1 MGHSNQRGQVLIES
15 LFVVMSVVTL
25 LIFFQMMI
33 DHQRKETANYRL
45 SKIKKDVIH
54 VRQNEDFKT
63 K

>member
-33 DHQRKETANYRL
+33 DNQRKETAHYRL
-45 SKIKKDVIH
+45 SKMKKDVIH
-54 VRQNEDFKT
+54 VHQNEDFET

>member
-1 MGHSNQRGQVLIES
+1 MGYSNQRGQVLIES

-54 VRQNEDFKT
+54 VRQNEDFET